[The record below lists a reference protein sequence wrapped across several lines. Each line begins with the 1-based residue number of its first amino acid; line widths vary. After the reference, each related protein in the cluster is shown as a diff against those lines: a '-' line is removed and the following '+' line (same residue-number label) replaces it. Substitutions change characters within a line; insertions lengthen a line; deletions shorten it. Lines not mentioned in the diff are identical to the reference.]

1 MGRSPSVGPRHALG
15 GVRLWAASG
24 SGPRQALGGV
34 RLTAPGTL
42 TLVRSQYRV
51 VVIGGGIVGVS
62 VAYHLA
68 LRGMTD
74 VAIVERDRL
83 TAGSSWHAAGGFH
96 AINADTRI
104 AALQRYTIGQY
115 PVVEAESGQDIGL
128 RMSGGLELAGTPD
141 RWRWLRSELAWLRS
155 QGHDGAHLL
164 SPEEAAAMVPIIDP
178 AGLFGALFD
187 PEEGNLDPNG
197 AVYAYAAAARTRGAE
212 VIVGNRVTALERRPD
227 GDWDVSTEQGTITAE
242 HVVNAAGLWAR
253 RVGRMVGVDH
263 PLVPMPHHYLVTD
276 EIPVVAAIEGLMPAV
291 TDLEGF
297 TYLQREGNGVL
308 LGIYEQRPV
317 HWQVD
322 GAPWDFGMTLF
333 PEDVERIAPELRM
346 AFERFP
352 VLRDVGVRK
361 WVNGAFTFTPDG
373 NPLVGPVDG
382 LPGYWA
388 ACGCMAG
395 FSQGAGIGL
404 ALANWI
410 VDGDPGY
417 DVFGMDVARFGAYA
431 ADDRYLRAT
440 TAQFYAR
447 RFVMAYPN
455 QELPAGRPLKTTPCH
470 EAFLAAGARH
480 TVNWGLEVPLYF
492 APDPGFVETEA
503 IGRSNAELI
512 VAQEVAAVRMAAGAY
527 EIAGY
532 ARYEVTGPAAAA
544 WLDHLLAG
552 RLPGVGRIRLA
563 PMLGPAGR
571 LMGDF
576 TVTRLAQDRFWLT
589 GSYDLQDWHL
599 RWFRS
604 QLPSAGV
611 TLRNLTDGLM
621 GFSVSGPASRTILA
635 ALTSDDVSGAAF
647 PFLTARAMQVGGRD
661 AVVGRISLTGEL
673 GYEIVVPTDR
683 HLELF
688 HALRDAGRAH
698 GLRLVGD
705 RAIDSLRLEKGYG
718 IWSAEFR
725 QDVTPGMSGL
735 DRFVAFDKGD
745 FTGREAALRE
755 REHGVARRLV
765 LLDVDAADADAA
777 KDDGIW
783 LSGHLVGIVTSG
795 AYGHNV
801 GMSLALAYVDNDVV
815 AARPSL
821 NVDVVGERRPAR
833 ILPAIPYDPTG
844 LRLRDGPS

>member
-1 MGRSPSVGPRHALG
+1 VK
-15 GVRLWAASG
+15 
-24 SGPRQALGGV
+24 
-34 RLTAPGTL
+34 
-42 TLVRSQYRV
+42 SQYRV
-51 VVIGGGIVGVS
+51 VVVGGGIVGVS

-68 LRGMTD
+68 LRGVTD

-104 AALQRYTIGQY
+104 AELQRYTIGLY
-115 PVVEAESGQDIGL
+115 STVEAESGQSIGL
-128 RMSGGLELAGTPD
+128 KMSGGLELAGTAE
-141 RWRWLRSELAWLRS
+141 RWRWLKSELAWMHS
-155 QGHDGAHLL
+155 QGHEGARLL
-164 SPEEAAAMVPIIDP
+164 TPEEAAATVPIIDP

-197 AVYAYAAAARTRGAE
+197 ATYAYAAAARARGVE
-212 VIVGNRVTALERRPD
+212 IITGNRVTALDPRGD
-227 GDWDVSTEQGTITAE
+227 GGWNVVTETGTIIAE

-276 EIPVVAAIEGLMPAV
+276 EIQAVAAIDGLMPAV

-297 TYLQREGNGVL
+297 TYLQREGDGVL
-308 LGIYEQRPV
+308 LGIYEQHPV
-317 HWQVD
+317 HWAVD

-333 PEDVERIAPELRM
+333 PEEIDRILPELQM
-346 AFERFP
+346 AYARFP
-352 VLRDVGVRK
+352 VLQDVGVRR

-417 DVFGMDVARFGAYA
+417 DVFGMDVARFGPYA
-431 ADDRYLRAT
+431 TGDRYLRAT

-455 QELPAGRPLKTTPCH
+455 EELPAGRPLKTTPCH
-470 EAFLAAGARH
+470 EAFLESGARY
-480 TVNWGLEVPLYF
+480 TVNWGLEIPLYF

-503 IGRSNAELI
+503 LGRSNAEPF
-512 VAQEVAAVRMAAGAY
+512 VAAEVEAVRTAAGAY

-532 ARYEVTGPAAAA
+532 ARYEVTGPGAAA
-544 WLDHLLAG
+544 WLDVLLAG

-571 LMGDF
+571 LVGDL
-576 TVTRLAQDRFWLT
+576 TVTRLSSARFWLT
-589 GSYDLQDWHL
+589 GSYYLQDWHM

-604 QLPSAGV
+604 HLPTAGV
-611 TLRNLTDGLM
+611 TVDNLTDDRM
-621 GFSVSGPASRTILA
+621 GFSISGPASRAILES
-635 ALTSDDVSGAAF
+635 LTDDDISGSAF
-647 PFLTARAMQVGGRD
+647 PFLTVRTMKIGALE

-683 HLELF
+683 HRALWDT
-688 HALRDAGRAH
+688 LRDAGRPL
-698 GLRLVGD
+698 GLRLIGD

-725 QDVTPGMSGL
+725 QDITPGMSGL
-735 DRFVAFDKGD
+735 DRFVAFDKDD
-745 FTGREAALRE
+745 FIGRDAATWE
-755 REHGVARRLV
+755 REHGVTRRLV
-765 LLDVDAADADAA
+765 LLEVDALDADAR

-783 LSGHLVGIVTSG
+783 LDGRLVGVVTSG
-795 AYGHNV
+795 AYGHHV
-801 GMSLALAYVDNDVV
+801 GLSLALAYLDPEVTAVERDLTVY
-815 AARPSL
+815 
-821 NVDVVGERRPAR
+821 VVGEPRSAR
-833 ILPAIPYDPTG
+833 ILPGIPYDPLG
-844 LRLRDGPS
+844 LRLRDG

>member
-1 MGRSPSVGPRHALG
+1 M
-15 GVRLWAASG
+15 
-24 SGPRQALGGV
+24 
-34 RLTAPGTL
+34 
-42 TLVRSQYRV
+42 RSQYRV
-51 VVIGGGIVGVS
+51 VVVGGGIVGVS

-68 LRGMTD
+68 LRGLTD
-74 VAIVERDRL
+74 VAIVERERL

-104 AALQRYTIGQY
+104 AALQRYTIGLY
-115 PVVEAESGQDIGL
+115 PAIEAESGQAIGL
-128 RMSGGLELAGTPD
+128 KMSGGLELAGTPE
-141 RWRWLRSELAWLRS
+141 RWRWLTSELAWLRS
-155 QGHDGAHLL
+155 QGHDGAALL
-164 SPEEAAAMVPIIDP
+164 TPEAAAALVPIIDP
-178 AGLFGALFD
+178 SGLFGALFD
-187 PEEGNLDPNG
+187 PDEGNLDPNG
-197 AVYAYAAAARTRGAE
+197 ATYAYAAAARARGVE
-212 VIVGNRVTALERRPD
+212 IIQGNRVLALERRPD
-227 GDWDVSTEQGTITAE
+227 GDWDVVTEQGTIVAE

-276 EIPVVAAIEGLMPAV
+276 AIPAVAAIEGLMPAV

-297 TYLQREGNGVL
+297 TYLQREGDGVL

-317 HWQVD
+317 HWEVD

-333 PEDVERIAPELRM
+333 PEEIDRILPELQM

-352 VLRDVGVRK
+352 VLREVGVKK

-382 LPGYWA
+382 IPGYWA

-410 VDGDPGY
+410 VDDDPGL

-431 ADDRYLRAT
+431 SGDHYLRAT

-447 RFVMAYPN
+447 RFLMAYPN
-455 QELPAGRPLKTTPCH
+455 EELPAGRPLKTTPGH
-470 EAFLAAGARH
+470 EALLAAGARF

-492 APDPGFVETEA
+492 APGPDFVETEA
-503 IGRSNAELI
+503 LGRSNAEPI
-512 VAQEVAAVRMAAGAY
+512 VAEEVAAVRTAAGAY
-527 EIAGY
+527 EIAQY
-532 ARYEVTGPAAAA
+532 ARYEVTGPAAAV
-544 WLDHLLAG
+544 WLDRLLAG

-563 PMLGPAGR
+563 PMLGPEGR
-571 LMGDF
+571 LKGDL
-576 TVTRLAQDRFWLT
+576 TVTRLADDRFWLT
-589 GSYDLQDWHL
+589 GSYYLQDWHL

-604 QLPSAGV
+604 HLPASGV
-611 TLRNLTDGLM
+611 TLRNRTDELM

-635 ALTSDDVSGAAF
+635 ALTAADVSAAAV
-647 PFLTARAMQVGGRD
+647 PFLSVRTMSVGGSE

-683 HLELF
+683 HR
-688 HALRDAGRAH
+688 ALLDALTEAGQPR
-698 GLRLVGD
+698 GLRLIGD
-705 RAIDSLRLEKGYG
+705 RAVDSLRLEKGYG

-745 FTGREAALRE
+745 FIGRDAALRE
-755 REHGVARRLV
+755 RALGAARRLV
-765 LLDVDAADADAA
+765 LLEVDATDADAT

-783 LSGHLVGIVTSG
+783 LDGRLVGVVTSG
-795 AYGHNV
+795 AFGHHV
-801 GMSLALAYVDNDVV
+801 GLSLALAYVDREVV
-815 AARPSL
+815 TAGAEL
-821 NVDVVGERRPAR
+821 TMYVVGEPRPAR
-833 ILPAIPYDPTG
+833 ILPEIPYDPQG
-844 LRLRDGPS
+844 LRLRDARR